1 MAGFCSRF
9 AARIRHFRS
18 YKSGSRQAS
27 RVWLWSSRGRT
38 HSLLP
43 GKHRGGQTMAVLREG
58 SSGSEVAKL
67 QAQLQDL
74 RFNPGPIDGRFGPAT
89 EAAVLAFQ
97 KSAGLLADGIAG
109 PRTQGALGLITDTSL
124 PSVIPEV
131 TVPIVCTMFPH
142 TPVENIRTHLPF
154 VCDALVEHE
163 LVDKPMVL
171 MALATIR
178 AETEGFEPISEDQS
192 RFNTSPG
199 GHPFD
204 LYDRRRDLGNIR
216 PRDGE
221 MFKGRGFIQLTGRAN
236 YQKYSAALGLGR
248 QLVDRPDL
256 ANDPAIAAQLLSSFL
271 KGKERAIKEALLE
284 KDLKVARKL
293 VNGGS
298 HGFERFTEA
307 FNIGDALLT

>member
-1 MAGFCSRF
+1 MAMLRV
-9 AARIRHFRS
+9 
-18 YKSGSRQAS
+18 GSA
-27 RVWLWSSRGRT
+27 
-38 HSLLP
+38 
-43 GKHRGGQTMAVLREG
+43 
-58 SSGSEVAKL
+58 GSEVAKL

-74 RFNPGPIDGRFGPAT
+74 CFNPGPIDGRFGRAT

-109 PRTQGALGLITDTSL
+109 PRTLGALGLITDTSL

-131 TVPIVCTMFPH
+131 TVTIVSKMFPH
-142 TPVENIRTHLPF
+142 TPVANIRTHLPF
-154 VCDALVEHE
+154 VCDALVEYE

-178 AETEGFEPISEDQS
+178 AETEGFAPISESQS

-204 LYDRRRDLGNIR
+204 LYDHRRDLGNIGHG
-216 PRDGE
+216 DGE
-221 MFKGRGFIQLTGRAN
+221 RFKGRGFIQLRGRAN
-236 YQKYSAALGLGR
+236 YQRYSAALGLGR
-248 QLVDRPDL
+248 QLVDHPDL
-256 ANDPAIAAQLLSSFL
+256 ANDPAIAAQLLGSFL
-271 KGKERAIKEALLE
+271 RDKERAIKEALLE
-284 KDLKVARKL
+284 KHLKLARKL

-298 HGFERFTEA
+298 HGLERFIEA